1 MKKIGIFGGTFD
13 PVHNQHVSLA
23 KKAIEI
29 LGLDKLIIMP
39 TYLPPH
45 KSVLPTNS
53 ADRLNMLHLAFKNQ
67 SKIEVSDYEIS
78 KGGTSYTYLTIE
90 HFKSLYDAELYFIV
104 GEDMLINFKHWKF
117 PEKILKH
124 ARLAVFGRDGVAG
137 NVQKE
142 RQYFKENFNADF
154 IWLNFS
160 GLDVSSSKIRV
171 YSSFGL
177 DIVNMVPDSVRKY
190 IEENHLYTADGYTEF
205 AKKTLTEKR
214 LIHTANVV
222 LTALKKAKE
231 LGLDENKVRIA
242 STLHDCAKYLKA
254 EDFYGFSVPNDM
266 PKAVVHAYLGAYVC
280 QTVLKIDDDEII
292 DAVRYHTTGKPNM
305 STLSK
310 LVFVADMI
318 EEGRS
323 YLGVDELRQYFNGD
337 FETCFRKCLYE
348 EVIHLKNRGGDI
360 YHQTLDAYKYYI
372 EDNN

>member
-1 MKKIGIFGGTFD
+1 MEKIGIFGGTFD

-39 TYLPPH
+39 TFLPPH

-53 ADRLNMLHLAFKNQ
+53 ADRLNMLRLAFKNE
-67 SKIEVSDYEIS
+67 SKIEVSDYEIL
-78 KGGTSYTYLTIE
+78 KGGTSYTYLTVE
-90 HFKSLYDAELYFIV
+90 HFKSLYDAELYFLV

-117 PEKILKH
+117 PERILKNV
-124 ARLAVFGRDGVAG
+124 RLAVFGRDGMSGDVE
-137 NVQKE
+137 KE
-142 RQYFKENFNADF
+142 REYFKKNFNSDF

-160 GLDVSSSKIRV
+160 GLNLSSSKIRV

-177 DIVNMVPDSVRKY
+177 DIVNMVPLCVKDY
-190 IEENHLYTADGYTEF
+190 IEKNNLYSPDGYTEF
-205 AKKTLTEKR
+205 VKKTLTKKR

-222 LTALKKAKE
+222 LTALTKAKE
-231 LGLDENKVRIA
+231 LGLDENKIKIA
-242 STLHDCAKYLKA
+242 TTLHDCAKYLKA
-254 EDFYGFSVPNDM
+254 EDFDEFSVPSDM
-266 PKAVVHAYLGAYVC
+266 PDAVVHAYLGAFVIEK
-280 QTVLKIDDDEII
+280 VLKITDTDII

-318 EEGRS
+318 EEGRT
-323 YLGVDELRQYFNGD
+323 YDGVDELREYFKGD
-337 FETCFRKCLYE
+337 FDTCFKKCLKE

-360 YHQTLDAYKYYI
+360 YYQTLDAYKYYI